1 MGYTTKTG
9 WFFPE
14 IGDDVESINDFAT
27 MVQALQ
33 DWVTGLAHAFA
44 PAGGFFSA
52 SDFYPSIISGQMK
65 VQFPAG
71 SRAFVNDLLIYEPA
85 AIDVGTGNADG
96 VPVGSGG
103 GTLNYY
109 FLKPDGTWHIDQDN
123 TAPANSIPAANVTY
137 NATEATLIAR
147 PTGRVD
153 LTAVISLLSKA
164 ADDAIADGVDYS
176 LGTGTGTKIGTAVGQ
191 KLGFWNV
198 APVVQ
203 PAAAG
208 QAALAAMAPADNFI
222 SGLTISNPPTQ
233 ADVQAFRNACETLR
247 DTVAANWTLLD
258 AIRTALVNAGL
269 MKGAA

>member
-1 MGYTTKTG
+1 
-9 WFFPE
+9 
-14 IGDDVESINDFAT
+14 
-27 MVQALQ
+27 
-33 DWVTGLAHAFA
+33 
-44 PAGGFFSA
+44 
-52 SDFYPSIISGQMK
+52 MK

-71 SRAFVNDLLIYEPA
+71 SRAFVSDLLVYEPA
-85 AIDVGTGNADG
+85 AIDVGSGNADG

-109 FLKPDGTWHIDQDN
+109 FLKPDGTFHIDQDN
-123 TAPANSIPAANVTY
+123 TAPAGSIPVANVTY

-147 PTGRVD
+147 PAGRVD
-153 LTAVISLLSKA
+153 LTAVISLLSKV

-191 KLGFWNV
+191 KLGFWNA
-198 APVVQ
+198 APIVQ

-208 QAALAAMAPADNFI
+208 QVALAAMAPLDNVI

-233 ADVQAFRNACETLR
+233 AEMQALRTQCEVLR
-247 DTVAANWTLLD
+247 DTVALIWTLSD
-258 AIRTALVNAGL
+258 SMRTAMVNAGL